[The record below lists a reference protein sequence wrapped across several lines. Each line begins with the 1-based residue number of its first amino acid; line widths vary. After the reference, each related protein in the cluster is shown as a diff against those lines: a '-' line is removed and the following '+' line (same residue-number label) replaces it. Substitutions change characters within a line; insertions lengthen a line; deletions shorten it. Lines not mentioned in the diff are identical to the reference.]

1 MRAVK
6 QGVPVTYESEAVVL
20 HHYDS
25 TVAGLFR
32 WGPRLTPARWGC
44 DSVPIQTRQPFP
56 EEDFDVI
63 LTRRIT
69 GA

>member
-44 DSVPIQTRQPFP
+44 DSVPI
-56 EEDFDVI
+56 
-63 LTRRIT
+63 
-69 GA
+69 